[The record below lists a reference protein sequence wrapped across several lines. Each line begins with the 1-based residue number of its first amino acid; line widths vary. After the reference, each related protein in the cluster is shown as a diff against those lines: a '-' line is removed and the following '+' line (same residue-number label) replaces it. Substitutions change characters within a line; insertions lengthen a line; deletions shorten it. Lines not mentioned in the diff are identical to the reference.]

1 MFLLGESTKK
11 RSISCLL
18 FFSLLKLSEEEEVKG
33 NISSSFVKATDVKEH
48 AYELYVNLKCFFLQ
62 KSPPVSIRLSKSK
75 VKSEEAFS

>member
-18 FFSLLKLSEEEEVKG
+18 FFSLLKLSEKEEVKG

-48 AYELYVNLKCFFLQ
+48 AYELYVNLKCFVWIVC
-62 KSPPVSIRLSKSK
+62 SRVSASQECIL
-75 VKSEEAFS
+75 